1 MASYYCYFSFIVPLP
16 EPAIAWAIHLYD
28 SMEKLLDG
36 GNVEDP
42 ELEVIAKSL
51 LASMDRRIGF
61 LLDQEEGKPHLWFH
75 DEESGT
81 PSYVAEFLQV
91 VLEKFE
97 INEPVG
103 FCWSDDCDKPA
114 LDTFGGG
121 AMIVTR
127 QGFHWMNTYEWL
139 AKSMETI
146 SQETAEQRLRVL
158 EYVDNK
164 GTACPHCKSDM
175 FVGGP
180 IETGG
185 GEANQEMSCL
195 ECDAS
200 WTDRYQLVG
209 FDKFEPGQEQE
220 ALCD

>member
-16 EPAIAWAIHLYD
+16 EPASAWAIHLYD

-61 LLDQEEGKPHLWFH
+61 QLDQEEGKPHLWFH

-81 PSYVAEFLQV
+81 PSHAAEFLQV
-91 VLEKFE
+91 ILEKFE
-97 INEPVG
+97 IDEPVG

-139 AKSMETI
+139 AKSLETI
-146 SQETAEQRLRVL
+146 SQETAEQHLVS
-158 EYVDNK
+158 EYVR
-164 GTACPHCKSDM
+164 
-175 FVGGP
+175 
-180 IETGG
+180 EGG
-185 GEANQEMSCL
+185 GLCPQCRSNEIEGGSIDVNGSSAYQNVVCKCCS
-195 ECDAS
+195 S
-200 WTDRYQLVG
+200 TWTDHYRLVG
-209 FDKFEPGQEQE
+209 FDEFEPGQIEE
-220 ALCD
+220 TACE